1 MKKETIWLIV
11 WAALIIVSCKRND
24 DPEIV
29 VVKGR
34 LMQDSNTPIENL
46 DIELVKVT
54 SGRADP
60 NAIVDDLGTF
70 TTDEKGKFR
79 FEYERDL
86 LNVGGTSCNEEAEGL
101 RLRRA
106 SGGQDI
112 FTCFPSNEDISG
124 VFYTNT
130 NSLLRLEIIDTI
142 GAGDTL
148 FVPYPPLDDSDPHFI
163 EITDTLDR
171 VYSYFFVVGPRS
183 TYTYEYETTL
193 YNQQYNGLKSTFHGS
208 EDFQWFLSGDSTYN
222 TRLATTR
229 LRGRPYRDTITITNL
244 YITN

>member
-1 MKKETIWLIV
+1 MKKEAIWLIV

-34 LMQDSNTPIENL
+34 VMLDASTPIENL
-46 DIELVKVT
+46 DIELVKVST
-54 SGRADP
+54 GRADP
-60 NAIVDDLGTF
+60 NAIIGALGAF

-86 LNVGGTSCNEEAEGL
+86 LNVGGATCNEEVEGL
-101 RLRRA
+101 KLRRA

-112 FTCFPSNEDISG
+112 FTCFPSNQDISG
-124 VFYTNT
+124 IFYTNT
-130 NSLLRLEIIDTI
+130 TSLLRLEIIDTI

-171 VYSYFFVVGPRS
+171 TYPYFFVVGPKS
-183 TYTYEYETTL
+183 TYTYQYETAL
-193 YNQQYNGLKSTFHGS
+193 NNQQYNGFKSTFHGP
-208 EDFQWFLSGDSTYN
+208 EFFQWFVSGDSTYN
-222 TRLATTR
+222 TRLEDTR
-229 LRGRPYRDTITITNL
+229 LRGKPYRDTITITNL
-244 YITN
+244 YINN